1 MNRIGAWMVLV
12 MIAASG
18 CSESQPAAPPTPSR
32 VDELLSLARVQDPGS
47 VATMEDA
54 LKTGT
59 AAEREVAAF
68 GLGQLGV
75 AWEPPPD
82 EVRKSAED
90 ALVAA
95 LAGEKEAAVR
105 DRIIEALGKV
115 GRDAGLAAL
124 TPLVGASA
132 PAPERARAAIAIALI
147 ARATAGKLVNA
158 EARDAMAQMLKD
170 PDASVRFGG
179 AYGLVRYRDPATK
192 GALVDCLADVDP
204 NVRSACVKAFVTL
217 GAAEDIPLIA
227 PLLADADDRVAAEGA
242 RTLTK
247 MAIACTTDDCP
258 ALDALVAAPG
268 PWRPAVMQAVS
279 FESWI
284 DMRALPLFQQRFDEY
299 AQAMSLD
306 ASTRALM
313 QCQAALGHDRAA
325 GAITLLSQCGAGVI
339 GDVDRDVLKAR
350 ALVPAGGA
358 ELEALLQSK
367 EVRVRIAAA
376 PGAPASALP
385 ALLAD
390 PDPIVTGAAAARAEE
405 LMAAEVGPDLVQALT
420 RLAKSD
426 APPDALEGILSIL
439 SAVGALDIKDAVAPA
454 TPLLDAEPY
463 ALRQAAARA
472 LTQLTGEPK
481 VARLP
486 SPLAPAPELGETT
499 VRVSTSR
506 GDIVIRMLV
515 DDAPRTAKNF
525 VDLAG
530 SGFYDGI
537 TVHRV
542 VPNFVAQMG
551 DPRGD
556 GSGGP
561 GYAIPCEINM
571 HRYGA
576 GTVGMALAGR
586 DTGGSQLFV
595 AHSPQP
601 HLDGLY
607 ATFGEV
613 IEGLDVA
620 NGLSEG
626 DKILK
631 ATVE

>member
-1 MNRIGAWMVLV
+1 MNRIGAWMVLGL
-12 MIAASG
+12 AAVTG
-18 CSESQPAAPPTPSR
+18 CSSEEPVNPVPSR
-32 VDELLSLARVQDPGS
+32 VDELLSIARVQDPAS
-47 VATMEDA
+47 VGTMEDA
-54 LKTGT
+54 LKTGDT
-59 AAEREVAAF
+59 DEREVAAF

-75 AWEPPPD
+75 AWEPTPD
-82 EVRKSAED
+82 DVRKRAED
-90 ALVAA
+90 ALVTA
-95 LAGEKEAAVR
+95 LAAEPEAAVR

-115 GRDAGLAAL
+115 GKDAALAAL
-124 TPLVGASA
+124 TPLVSESA
-132 PAPERARAAIAIALI
+132 PAAERARAAVALALI
-147 ARATAGKLVNA
+147 ARASQGKIVNA

-179 AYGLVRYRDPATK
+179 AYGLLRYRDPATK
-192 GALVDCLADVDP
+192 GALVDCLSDADP
-204 NVRSACVKAFVTL
+204 HVRTTCVKAFVTL
-217 GAAEDIPLIA
+217 GAPEDIPKIA
-227 PLLADADDRVAAEGA
+227 PLVADADDRVAAEAA
-242 RTLTK
+242 RTLTR
-247 MAIACTTDDCP
+247 IAAACMTADCP

-279 FESWI
+279 QEVWI
-284 DMRALPLFQQRFDEY
+284 NALAQPLFQKRFDEY

-306 ASTRALM
+306 ATSRALM
-313 QCQAALGHDRAA
+313 QCQAALGHDRAS
-325 GAITLLSQCGAGVI
+325 GAITLLSQCGAGMV
-339 GDVDRDVLKAR
+339 GDVQRDVLKAR
-350 ALVPAGGA
+350 ALVPKGGA

-367 EVRVRIAAA
+367 EILVRVAAA

-390 PDPIVTGAAAARAEE
+390 PDPIVTGTAAARAEE
-405 LMAAEVGPDLVQALT
+405 LEVAEVGPELVQALT
-420 RLAKSD
+420 RLTSAG
-426 APPDALEGILSIL
+426 APPDALEGVLSIL
-439 SAVGALDIKDAVAPA
+439 SAVSALDIKEAVAPA

-463 ALRQAAARA
+463 ALRLAAAHA
-472 LTQLTGEPK
+472 LTALTGEPK

-486 SPLAPAPELGETT
+486 SPLDPAPEIGETT

-506 GDIVIRMLV
+506 GDIRIRLLV
-515 DDAPRTAKNF
+515 DEAPRTAKTF
-525 VDLAG
+525 VDLVK

-537 TVHRV
+537 AVHRV
-542 VPNFVAQMG
+542 VPNFVSQMG

-561 GYAIPCEINM
+561 GYTIPCEINM
-571 HRYGA
+571 HRYGE

-607 ATFGEV
+607 TTFGEV
-613 IEGLDVA
+613 IEGIDLA
-620 NGLSEG
+620 SGLSEG
-626 DKILK
+626 DVILQ

>member
-1 MNRIGAWMVLV
+1 MVLV
-12 MIAASG
+12 LAAVSG
-18 CSESQPAAPPTPSR
+18 CAGDEILNPVPSR
-32 VDELLSLARVQDPGS
+32 VDELLSLARVQDPAS
-47 VATMEDA
+47 VGTMEEA
-54 LKTGT
+54 LKTGFL
-59 AAEREVAAF
+59 AEREVAAF

-82 EVRKSAED
+82 DVRERAED

-115 GRDAGLAAL
+115 GKDAALAAL
-124 TPLVGASA
+124 TPLVSESA
-132 PAPERARAAIAIALI
+132 PGTERARAAIALALI
-147 ARATAGKLVNA
+147 ARASQAKIVSA
-158 EARDAMAQMLKD
+158 AARDAMAQMLKD

-179 AYGLVRYRDPATK
+179 AYGLLRYRDPATK
-192 GALVDCLADVDP
+192 GALVDCLSDADP
-204 NVRSACVKAFVTL
+204 NVRTTCVKAFVTL
-217 GAAEDIPLIA
+217 GAPEDIPVIA
-227 PLLADADDRVAAEGA
+227 PLVADKDDRVAAEGA
-242 RTLTK
+242 RTLTR
-247 MAIACTTDDCP
+247 IAAKCMTDDCP

-279 FESWI
+279 QEAWI
-284 DMRALPLFQQRFDEY
+284 NALALPLFQKRFDEY
-299 AQAMSLD
+299 AQTMSFD
-306 ASTRALM
+306 AVTRGLL
-313 QCQAALGHDRAA
+313 QCQAALGHDRAS
-325 GAITLLSQCGAGVI
+325 GAISLLSQCGAGVVS
-339 GDVDRDVLKAR
+339 DVQRDVLKAR
-350 ALVPAGGA
+350 ALVPHGGA

-367 EVRVRIAAA
+367 EILVRVAAA

-390 PDPIVTGAAAARAEE
+390 PDPIVTGSAAARAEE
-405 LMAAEVGPDLVQALT
+405 LEATEVGPDLVKALT
-420 RLAKSD
+420 RLTDAS
-426 APPDALEGILSIL
+426 APPDVLEGVLSVL
-439 SAVGALDIKDAVAPA
+439 SAVSALDIKDAIAPA

-463 ALRQAAARA
+463 ALRLAAAHA
-472 LTQLTGEPK
+472 LTALTGEPK

-486 SPLAPAPELGETT
+486 SPLGPAPEIGETT

-506 GDIVIRMLV
+506 GDIRIRLLV
-515 DDAPRTAKNF
+515 DEAPRTAKNF
-525 VDLAG
+525 VDLVK

-537 TVHRV
+537 VVHRV
-542 VPNFVAQMG
+542 VPNFVSQAG

-556 GSGGP
+556 GAGGP

-571 HRYGA
+571 HRYGE

-595 AHSPQP
+595 AHAPQP

-607 ATFGEV
+607 TTFGEV
-613 IEGLDVA
+613 IEGLDLA
-620 NGLSEG
+620 SGLNEG
-626 DKILK
+626 DTILG